1 MTKSKAFFI
10 RRILELRGEEN
21 PDDPELDSEKEELN
35 TKTIL
40 ELLTLIKQLDGSA
53 TFETS
58 FTEF

>member
-21 PDDPELDSEKEELN
+21 PDDPELDYEKEELN

-53 TFETS
+53 TFETRL
-58 FTEF
+58 TEF

>member
-21 PDDPELDSEKEELN
+21 PDDPELDYEKEELN

-53 TFETS
+53 TFETR